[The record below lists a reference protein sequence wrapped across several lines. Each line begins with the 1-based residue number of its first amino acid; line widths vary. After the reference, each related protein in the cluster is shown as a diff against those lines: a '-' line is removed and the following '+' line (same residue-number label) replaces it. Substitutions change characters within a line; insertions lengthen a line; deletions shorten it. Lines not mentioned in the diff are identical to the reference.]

1 MNEPK
6 QVGKGIFIQLG
17 GHFRFDVCRKP
28 AYFAA
33 PYLHIINRKFI
44 QLVDYRHIF
53 YYLVHRRFYCGR
65 KIEGKGV
72 AERRVDSALLLPY
85 GAFVSISRLW
95 RGLQFEA
102 APLSFR
108 LFGSQHA
115 GRGFRGQSA
124 GEPCIKAAKRERMSA
139 PFSQCPQASFVIHIR
154 NKCSFLKQ

>member
-6 QVGKGIFIQLG
+6 QVGKGILYSLVVI
-17 GHFRFDVCRKP
+17 
-28 AYFAA
+28 FALMFA
-33 PYLHIINRKFI
+33 GSLLI
-44 QLVDYRHIF
+44 
-53 YYLVHRRFYCGR
+53 
-65 KIEGKGV
+65 
-72 AERRVDSALLLPY
+72 SLLLTFTSLTESSFSWLITAISFITLFIGGFIAGGKSKEKGWLSGGLTALCFSLTVLLFQY
-85 GAFVSISRLW
+85 LGFGEAFNLK
-95 RGLQFEA
+95 Q

>member
-6 QVGKGIFIQLG
+6 QVGKGILYSLVVI
-17 GHFRFDVCRKP
+17 
-28 AYFAA
+28 FALMFA
-33 PYLHIINRKFI
+33 GSLLISLLLTFTSLTESSFSWLI
-44 QLVDYRHIF
+44 YRHIF